1 VVGVV
6 ARVEPVVVE
15 GAVEPVVEP
24 LRHAGVQQQHHHQA
38 VPVVQRH
45 RLEARQSK
53 AQEGEANR
61 VEQDE
66 VVPGRK
72 QATQAGSGR
81 DEQSLQRGGLAA
93 AGESLSPAE
102 CFSLL
107 AGSVSST
114 TPGAAS
120 MRHTFVQRLT
130 EKPS

>member
-1 VVGVV
+1 VV

-38 VPVVQRH
+38 VPIVQRH
-45 RLEARQSK
+45 RLEARQDK

-66 VVPGRK
+66 VVPARK

-81 DEQSLQRGGLAA
+81 NKQSLQRGGLA
-93 AGESLSPAE
+93 GESLLLDAE
-102 CFSLL
+102 CFSSL
-107 AGSVSST
+107 AGSVSSA
-114 TPGAAS
+114 TPGAA
-120 MRHTFVQRLT
+120 
-130 EKPS
+130 